1 MSDNLSLW
9 SKVSKTNPKHTKQ
22 VPQGGGRKLTAI
34 DAQYQIQEA
43 TRVFGPMGIGWGVKN
58 QSFDVFKANPNDHRE
73 DLYIYN
79 GTLWYKYE
87 GEYGEME
94 LASEIPVYTKK
105 IDKSTREV
113 SYYQNSDIRK
123 KVSTDA
129 LTKGLSRL
137 GFSADVFLGL
147 FDDNKYTMELN
158 KEFKEK
164 EVVHYDKEAKVQA
177 MASPEDKRKMIVA
190 SIGEQGKRLMTE
202 FGIDKETIS
211 GFMSKVSDKEDWRQE
226 TDSKL
231 SKIETIMKKV
241 VALNQANK
249 LYQQYTDSKPDEKFL
264 NHVNATMKKLLKSEV
279 IETGFSNNP
288 SLNNDVTLAS
298 IVEFQGVIEGFLG

>member
-9 SKVSKTNPKHTKQ
+9 SKVSKTNPKHTKE
-22 VPQGGGRKLTAI
+22 VRAGGRKLTAV

-43 TRVFGPMGIGWGVKN
+43 TRVFGPMGTGWGVKN
-58 QSFDVFKANPNDHRE
+58 SHYHVLNINPNTHE
-73 DLYIYN
+73 ESLLVYT

-87 GEYGEME
+87 GEYGEMD
-94 LASEIPVYTKK
+94 LASEIPIYM
-105 IDKSTREV
+105 KSSKNGT
-113 SYYQNSDIRK
+113 YPNSDIHK

-147 FDDNKYTMELN
+147 FDDNKYVTELN

-190 SIGEQGKRLMTE
+190 SIGEQGKRLMAE

-231 SKIETIMKKV
+231 SKIETIMKKI

-264 NHVNATMKKLLKSEV
+264 NHVNATMKKLLKSES

-288 SLNNDVTLAS
+288 SLNNDVTLAN